1 MTEPL
6 HLARAVARELIGL
19 PMVSAVALA
28 GSRGSAGAGADAS
41 SDFDLYAY
49 TSADI
54 PREAVEAIIS
64 RLGGAA
70 RQDPRFGYWGPGD
83 EWIAT
88 DGTAIDVVH
97 FGTGWMEEQLDR
109 VVVRH
114 EPSLGYTT
122 CFWHTI
128 RSSMPLEDP
137 SGWFASLQAR
147 AAVPYPEELRSRIV
161 RYNRP
166 VLRGIIPSYATQ
178 LGKAA
183 KRGDLVSV
191 NHRLAGFLAG
201 YFDILFAVNRAT
213 HPGEKRLL
221 EHAAG
226 LEHLPEGFAGDVTDL
241 LETATVDLAGLAGR
255 IDRLVDR
262 LDALLLAED
271 LDPTP

>member
-1 MTEPL
+1 
-6 HLARAVARELIGL
+6 
-19 PMVSAVALA
+19 
-28 GSRGSAGAGADAS
+28 
-41 SDFDLYAY
+41 
-49 TSADI
+49 
-54 PREAVEAIIS
+54 
-64 RLGGAA
+64 
-70 RQDPRFGYWGPGD
+70 
-83 EWIAT
+83 
-88 DGTAIDVVH
+88 
-97 FGTGWMEEQLDR
+97 
-109 VVVRH
+109 
-114 EPSLGYTT
+114 
-122 CFWHTI
+122 
-128 RSSMPLEDP
+128 MPLEDP